1 MKHTIFSSILKN
13 ILSISILSISFITS
27 QSIKDI
33 DKLRSQYEKEIK
45 NRINSDAVDID
56 ENSIMS
62 DMPSKAFVVP
72 GEKSL
77 NDLEDTKSKTK
88 FFGYDFFSM
97 RDTISF
103 WENLPIPNGYLIG
116 PGDELIVSLWGET
129 QFRKTF
135 KISRDGKIYD
145 EKVGL
150 LNLNGK
156 NIDEVKTYLKTQFGR
171 VYSTI
176 NSKNPSTYI
185 DVSIGELKSINV
197 NFVGQV
203 KFPGIYPIHP
213 FSNVIMG
220 LVQAGGVDTVGSLRN
235 IKIIRSDSSEHFID
249 LYDYFIDGNLST
261 KAQLRD
267 QDIIIVPPRLSYV
280 IVDSAVNRPGIYE
293 SIPNENVYDILQN
306 AGGVAHNGSNQI
318 IIQSLTNIG
327 GDTRPIF
334 DLQSQ
339 YVSIDETKL
348 INSNNVKKIV
358 SRYIFDEVKQIEVI
372 GQVKAPGFYN
382 FIEGMTLK
390 DIISLS
396 SGFEDETFFNSVYQ
410 GQAEVVRRNPD
421 SPFQT
426 VITFDISDIFDQ
438 EKDFNII
445 LANLDRI
452 IIHPN
457 LNFFETENIKIE
469 GEVKVPGHYP
479 VISDEESLSSII
491 QRAGGLTKKAFKE
504 GIEIHRDTLRL
515 AWKDI
520 DVQLKPGD
528 SIVVK
533 EKPGTVFVTGE
544 VYNPGLIEYKKFRD
558 VADYVNLA
566 GGPTKFGDR
575 SDIIVVYANGEV
587 MPKKFL
593 RSPKVRDGSTIVV
606 NSKKLS
612 EPLSVTEIAN
622 TSLSLISSIVTIL
635 VLAQQA
641 GS

>member
-13 ILSISILSISFITS
+13 ILSISILSISFITG

-33 DKLRSQYEKEIK
+33 DKLRSQYEKEIR
-45 NRINSDAVDID
+45 NRTNSDAVDID

-77 NDLEDTKSKTK
+77 NDLEDIKSK
-88 FFGYDFFSM
+88 FFGYDFFSL
-97 RDTISF
+97 RDTVSF

-156 NIDEVKTYLKTQFGR
+156 NIDDVKTYLKTQFGR

-220 LVQAGGVDTVGSLRN
+220 LIQAGGVDTVGSLRN
-235 IKIIRSDSSEHFID
+235 IRIIRSDSSEHFID
-249 LYDYFIDGNLST
+249 LYDYFIDGNLSA

-267 QDIIIVPPRLSYV
+267 QDIIIVPPRLSHV

-293 SIPNENVYDILQN
+293 SIPNETVYDILQN

-318 IIQSLTNIG
+318 IIQSLINIG

-339 YVSIDETKL
+339 YVTIDETKL
-348 INSNNVKKIV
+348 IKSNNIKKIV

-479 VISDEESLSSII
+479 VISDEESLFSIV

-515 AWKDI
+515 AWKDT

-558 VADYVNLA
+558 IADYVNLA

-612 EPLSVTEIAN
+612 EPLSVTEIVN